1 MLALFAGQL
10 KLSMAV
16 LKTFPF
22 EIKSG
27 TSIMIDWLFIIA
39 SSGSFNAELTKT
51 RVYAAQFERL
61 LTQRRD
67 LRSKPDTFDNK
78 KF

>member
-1 MLALFAGQL
+1 
-10 KLSMAV
+10 
-16 LKTFPF
+16 
-22 EIKSG
+22 
-27 TSIMIDWLFIIA
+27 MIDWLFIIA
-39 SSGSFNAELTKT
+39 SSGSFNAEPTKT
-51 RVYAAQFERL
+51 RVYAAKFERL